1 MGSATF
7 TFTATVPCPM
17 SELFDILT
25 DPARIPAWLPHCHAA
40 TCDGPVR
47 KKSRVVLEFGRRT
60 IELIISEFTAP
71 TSFGWIEKKP
81 RNGAQTFFQLD
92 FGGGTTTLTVKEV
105 WPTSGIRGL
114 LGKLLGKRNAKKRFD
129 AMVQN
134 LRKIATA

>member
-1 MGSATF
+1 MDSATF
-7 TFTATVPCPM
+7 TFTAAIPTPM
-17 SELFDILT
+17 SQLFDILT
-25 DPARIPAWLPHCHAA
+25 DPARIPEWLPHCHSAN
-40 TCDGPVR
+40 CDGPLR
-47 KKSRVVLEFGRRT
+47 KKSRVTLEFGRRT
-60 IELIISEFTAP
+60 IELVISEFAAP
-71 TSFGWIEKKP
+71 TSFAWTERKP
-81 RNGAQTFFQLD
+81 RDGAQTFFQLD

>member
-1 MGSATF
+1 
-7 TFTATVPCPM
+7 M

-40 TCDGPVR
+40 NCDGPLR

-60 IELIISEFTAP
+60 IELVISEFAAP
-71 TSFGWIEKKP
+71 TSFGWTEKKP
-81 RNGAQTFFQLD
+81 RNGAQVFFQLD

-129 AMVQN
+129 GMVQN